1 MTITKEQIEHDW
13 NYQLQQLKLY
23 GDDEEFKHKTL
34 NLLQA
39 IYERAARLYGFAYA
53 ETLPKPKSP
62 VEAI

>member
-39 IYERAARLYGFAYA
+39 IYVRAARLYGFAYA
-53 ETLPKPKSP
+53 ATLPKL
-62 VEAI
+62 